1 MSFIC
6 EKTNNQIIF
15 FELLLILFAF
25 DCASFQNHRDTF
37 QTIDQMESL
46 DSHSLLQNIC
56 GEDSDYN
63 Y

>member
-25 DCASFQNHRDTF
+25 DCASFQNHRDKS

-46 DSHSLLQNIC
+46 SFHS
-56 GEDSDYN
+56 
-63 Y
+63 